1 MFTLTI
7 EDSNGQVANRFSFD
21 HGSYIIGRQEGC
33 DVVLASASVS
43 RQHARIFVDQG
54 RCYVEDLGSA
64 NGVLVDGQRVVKQRD
79 LGTASQLRV
88 GEYYLYLEYTRPEQ
102 NRANVLQTLFIS
114 DENGSHKLVRIN
126 DGFAGEEF
134 SLSESENTIGRT
146 DDNFIL
152 LSDTSISRHHA
163 KVMRQGDVYTVMDLG
178 SSNGSRV
185 NGKLLKMPHTLVPGD
200 RVHFGNIEFVFVSG
214 DTTINP
220 ADYAGAIGG
229 NMALPIGITVA
240 VLILMGLAV
249 GAVIVFGIFSFK
261 EQKEANDVPAAT
273 QTVESQVGD
282 LLAAGKEKI
291 ERRDW
296 LGAVASFDDVLA
308 LKPDS
313 QEAMDLKAKASKEAD
328 AVQMLEEGERLL
340 EKGRHE
346 EARTTLLKIPE
357 DSQAFERAQPT
368 LRHISSTLAYNYRNE
383 ATRLSRSK
391 KKEDWLEAHRKVV
404 SSLEL
409 DPTDAESKKLVEA
422 IESQLKSKKIPF
434 TAFGAK

>member
-33 DVVLASASVS
+33 EIVLASASVS

-88 GEYYLYLEYTRPEQ
+88 GDYYLYLEYKRPDQ

-126 DGFAGEEF
+126 DAFAGEEF
-134 SLSESENTIGRT
+134 SLSESDNTIGRT

-163 KVMRQGDVYTVMDLG
+163 KIIRQGDTYTVMDLG

-185 NGKLLKMPHTLVPGD
+185 NGKLLKAPHTLVPGD
-200 RVHFGNIEFVFVSG
+200 RVHFGNIEFVFVAG
-214 DTTINP
+214 DTSINP
-220 ADYAGAIGG
+220 ADYVGPVGTS
-229 NMALPIGITVA
+229 MALPIGMTVI

-249 GAVIVFGIFSFK
+249 GAIIVFGIFSFK
-261 EQKEANDVPAAT
+261 EKKDADAVPAAT
-273 QTVESQVGD
+273 QTVESQVDKLMASGR
-282 LLAAGKEKI
+282 EKM

-296 LGAVASFDDVLA
+296 RGAVASFDDVLA

-313 QEAMDLKAKASKEAD
+313 KDAAEAKSKAQKEAD
-328 AVQMLEEGERLL
+328 ALDILEQGERLL

-346 EARTTLLKIPE
+346 EARNTLLKIPK
-357 DSQAFERAQPT
+357 DSKAFERAQPT
-368 LRHISSTLAYNYRNE
+368 LRHIVSTLAYNYRNE

-391 KKEDWLEAHRKVV
+391 RKEDWLEAHRKIV
-404 SSLEL
+404 SALEL
-409 DPTDAESKKLVEA
+409 DASDPEA
-422 IESQLKSKKIPF
+422 IKLLEDIEAQLKAKKIPF
-434 TAFGAK
+434 SEYKP